1 MPAYRFYKIVVQQ
14 NVTNRR
20 NYYSNLDSLTSAVTI
35 REALNTQQGGY
46 VRITSLIIILLLLL
60 KLLSQ
65 RIDSKV

>member
-60 KLLSQ
+60 
-65 RIDSKV
+65 